1 MKGLVYKEW
10 KQNHRFILSII
21 LCAIAPFAMVLLLQG
36 ESSAM
41 VCIIGLIIGFLAA
54 GSLQM
59 MVLNG
64 DDRKLWS
71 YWVSSTADG
80 YRGFLR
86 NKYIMIY
93 GMITLFFIS
102 LKIADI
108 GYCALLYDAEQ
119 TYVSKFIGIA
129 LPLCFVQI
137 FLRAID
143 IPFYYF
149 FGRKIG
155 SVIKCIIMSIDAFFL
170 TFYLIMYSDSM
181 GKLFDLGQSLIA
193 AKNITLTV
201 MFLAALAFYYL
212 SYRLTCLVYLKG
224 AEHYDH

>member
-10 KQNHRFILSII
+10 KQNYRYILSMI
-21 LCAIAPFAMVLLLQG
+21 LCAIAPFAMVRILEG
-36 ESSAM
+36 EDSAI

-59 MVLNG
+59 MVLDG

-86 NKYIMIY
+86 NKYIMIF
-93 GMITLFFIS
+93 GMIALFLIS
-102 LKIADI
+102 LKTTDTVCRSFLT
-108 GYCALLYDAEQ
+108 GAEQ
-119 TYVSKFIGIA
+119 TYVNKYIGIA

-149 FGRKIG
+149 FGKKIG
-155 SVIKCIIMSIDAFFL
+155 SVVKCIIMTIGAFLL
-170 TFYLIMYSDSM
+170 TLYLIVFSDSM
-181 GKLFDLGQSLIA
+181 GELFDFCQSLIDN
-193 AKNITLTV
+193 KNKTLLV
-201 MFLAALAFYYL
+201 MFLVMLALYYL